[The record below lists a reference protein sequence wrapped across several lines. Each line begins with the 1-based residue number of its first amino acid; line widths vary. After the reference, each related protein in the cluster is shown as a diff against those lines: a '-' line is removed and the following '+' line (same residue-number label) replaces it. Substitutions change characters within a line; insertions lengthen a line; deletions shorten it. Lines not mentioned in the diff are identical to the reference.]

1 MKTYIKVKNSFEG
14 FHTYKDAPDCVSFL
28 RNPHRHIFYVTTKI
42 SVTHDDRELEFFIV
56 KNRIEDL
63 LCDVVYELGINM
75 SCEQIA
81 KLLIQKLQVIY
92 GERYYQVEVSEDN
105 ENSAIVEV

>member
-1 MKTYIKVKNSFEG
+1 MKTYIIVKNSFEG
-14 FHTYKDAPDCVSFL
+14 IHTYKDAPECVSFL
-28 RNPHRHIFYVTTKI
+28 RTPHRHIFYVTTKI

-56 KNRIEDL
+56 KHKIIEL
-63 LCDVVYELGINM
+63 LLDVVNELGINM

-81 KLLIQKLQVIY
+81 KLLIQKLQAIY

-105 ENSAIVEV
+105 ENSAVVEV